1 MTRVSVGDRAVSAAM
16 ETREGLSLGDED
28 GIQPYNVQRY
38 GRNARTDAEVPAVAG
53 DNKTPSESPLR
64 ALSLYA

>member
-1 MTRVSVGDRAVSAAM
+1 MTRVSVGDRSVSAAM

-38 GRNARTDAEVPAVAG
+38 GRNARTDAEVPAVVG
-53 DNKTPSESPLR
+53 DKTTISEIPLR
-64 ALSLYA
+64 PLSLYA